1 MPGGA
6 RTDLGLDGAY
16 VPARTP
22 GVVAVDVDGEAVLV
36 DEVTSQLHLLNGSG
50 ALLWACFDG
59 ASSLSDICADVA
71 DGLEVPFQEVL
82 GDALTLVSDLTERGA
97 CYDGRE
103 PPPEDR
109 ANDSG
114 DLVARPRRL
123 LEEPPSD

>member
-71 DGLEVPFQEVL
+71 EGLEVPSWL
-82 GDALTLVSDLTERGA
+82 GRQPGVRCTAA
-97 CYDGRE
+97 CPNAGGR
-103 PPPEDR
+103 
-109 ANDSG
+109 
-114 DLVARPRRL
+114 
-123 LEEPPSD
+123 